1 MKYLSRYRV
10 VAGAFAAGHIQN
22 RPFFLRQK
30 REQLFHEILARLDFI
45 PGCLIPI
52 AVVGK
57 LVDSVNAGENICR
70 SYQRLIRA
78 MRSPSLNERWSAG
91 RFPAAGL
98 MSLALLS
105 LFACLFMVVVVRL
118 GHW

>member
-1 MKYLSRYRV
+1 